1 MTSRLSLGRLQQ
13 PLQPPLPELLQLV
26 LQQLPV
32 VPPRQGPRPELEPL
46 VETPVVAQVVQ
57 VAATPVRSQTSMPTT
72 KSLKIS
78 VAVVAIAG
86 EFGVVAG

>member
-32 VPPRQGPRPELEPL
+32 VPPRQVPRPEPAQPAEM
-46 VETPVVAQVVQ
+46 PVVRVDHRVVMQV
-57 VAATPVRSQTSMPTT
+57 RLRTSTQIT
-72 KSLKIS
+72 KSLKTD
-78 VAVVAIAG
+78 VADAVTDG
-86 EFGVVAG
+86 ESGVVAG

>member
-32 VPPRQGPRPELEPL
+32 VPPRQVPRPELEQP
-46 VETPVVAQVVQ
+46 VVTPVVLVDHRVAMQV
-57 VAATPVRSQTSMPTT
+57 RLQTSTQIT
-72 KSLKIS
+72 KSLKTD
-78 VAVVAIAG
+78 VAVAVTAG
-86 EFGVVAG
+86 ESGVVAG